1 MARREPPFPDP
12 AARAVRIGADILRGN
27 RLQLAAALLLAL
39 ASTAGTLGVPLIMK
53 DVIDS
58 FARDGSITAPLLEM
72 AGVALV
78 AALASAG
85 SGYLLARLGEFML
98 LRLRRRVMAHTLA
111 LPLSTVRTQGAGN
124 LVARVTSDA
133 LLLRA
138 VIDVG
143 LVQLP
148 LAVLT
153 VVSTLIIMAVLDWV
167 LVLVA
172 VAAFAV
178 AGAGIGFVIVRVKR
192 NVVDQQEAIGGLA
205 QRYTAHLAALAT
217 IKAYRSE
224 ERAAERLG
232 DDAAQLTGTS
242 LTGARLQSLIGPVM
256 GLGQQIALVSVIIG
270 GGARMAHGQLTTAD
284 FAAFLLYLLQLVT
297 PVTMVAT
304 GIGRLQ
310 AGLAA
315 KARFNDLLA
324 LSRESDEDST
334 AEEPLEPLPGHPAV
348 AFQQVGFSY
357 AGPAGVT
364 GPSAAPVLTSL
375 SFTAPRTGLTALVG
389 PSGAGKSTALAL
401 IDRFATAGTGRVEVL
416 GHDVRAWPLP
426 ELRRRVTYV
435 DQQFTLL
442 EGTVRENLQLGHH
455 RPPADGELIAALDSV
470 GLREDVEALP
480 DGLDTVLGREND
492 LSGGQ
497 RQRLALARALL
508 MDADIVLL
516 DEPTSQLDSIN
527 ELRFRH
533 IVEELSATRAI
544 VVVAH
549 RLSTVRH
556 ADHVVMLSGGTL
568 VDAATH
574 PELMARCA
582 AYREL
587 VTTQALESGEDP
599 ADPSGP
605 PAATPAGTAAS

>member
-1 MARREPPFPDP
+1 MARRDAPPAP
-12 AARAVRIGADILRGN
+12 AAQAVRLGADIVHGN
-27 RLQLAAALLLAL
+27 RLQLAVALLLAL

-53 DVIDS
+53 DVIDA
-58 FARDGSITAPLLEM
+58 FARDESITVPALEL
-72 AGVALV
+72 AGVALG

-85 SGYLLARLGEFML
+85 SGYLLARIGEFML

-111 LPLSTVRTQGAGN
+111 LPLGTVRIQGAGN

-153 VVSTLIIMAVLDWV
+153 VASTLAIMAVLDWM

-178 AGAGIGFVIVRVKR
+178 AGAAIGFVVVRVKR

-205 QRYTAHLAALAT
+205 QRFTAHLAALAT

-224 ERAAERLG
+224 GKSAERLG
-232 DDAAQLTGTS
+232 EDAARLTGTS

-256 GLGQQIALVSVIIG
+256 GLGQQIALVSVIVG
-270 GGARMAHGQLTTAD
+270 GGARMAHGHLTAPD

-315 KARFNDLLA
+315 KARFGELLA
-324 LSRESDEDST
+324 LPRENDDDT
-334 AEEPLEPLPGHPAV
+334 ASGVPVPEPVPGRPAV
-348 AFQQVGFSY
+348 AFHAVGFSY
-357 AGPAGVT
+357 AGSLAPA
-364 GPSAAPVLTSL
+364 VLTGL
-375 SFTAPRTGLTALVG
+375 TFTAPRTGLTALVG
-389 PSGAGKSTALAL
+389 PSGAGKSTALTL
-401 IDRFATAGTGRVEVL
+401 IDRFAHAGTGSIEVL

-442 EGTVRENLQLGHH
+442 EGSVRDNLQLGRH
-455 RPPADGELIAALDSV
+455 RPPAEEELTAALDAV
-470 GLREDVEALP
+470 GLREDVAALP

-508 MDADIVLL
+508 TDAEIVLL

-533 IVEELSATRAI
+533 VVEELSATRA
-544 VVVAH
+544 VLVVAH

-556 ADHVVMLSGGTL
+556 ADHVVMLDSGTVL
-568 VDAATH
+568 DAATH

-582 AYREL
+582 PYREL
-587 VTTQALESGEDP
+587 VTTQALASDG
-599 ADPSGP
+599 S
-605 PAATPAGTAAS
+605 PAAAPAGTA

>member
-1 MARREPPFPDP
+1 MARRDAPPAP
-12 AARAVRIGADILRGN
+12 AAQAVRLGADIVHGN
-27 RLQLAAALLLAL
+27 RLQLAVALLLAL

-53 DVIDS
+53 DVIGA
-58 FARDGSITAPLLEM
+58 FAHDESITVPALEL
-72 AGVALV
+72 AGVALG

-85 SGYLLARLGEFML
+85 SGYLLARVGEFML

-111 LPLSTVRTQGAGN
+111 LPLGTVRIQGAGN

-153 VVSTLIIMAVLDWV
+153 VASTLAIMAVLDWM

-178 AGAGIGFVIVRVKR
+178 AGAAIGFVVVRVKR

-205 QRYTAHLAALAT
+205 QRFTAHLAALAT

-224 ERAAERLG
+224 GKSAERLG

-256 GLGQQIALVSVIIG
+256 GLGQQIALVSVIVG
-270 GGARMAHGQLTTAD
+270 GGARMAHGHLTAPD

-315 KARFNDLLA
+315 KARFSELLA
-324 LSRESDEDST
+324 LPREGDDDAVSG
-334 AEEPLEPLPGHPAV
+334 APVPEPLPGRPAV
-348 AFQQVGFSY
+348 AFHEVGFSY
-357 AGPAGVT
+357 AGSLA
-364 GPSAAPVLTSL
+364 SPVLAGLT
-375 SFTAPRTGLTALVG
+375 FTAPRTGLTALVG
-389 PSGAGKSTALAL
+389 PSGAGKSTALTL
-401 IDRFATAGTGRVEVL
+401 IDRFAHAGTGSIEVL

-442 EGTVRENLQLGHH
+442 EGSVRDNLQLGRH
-455 RPPADGELIAALDSV
+455 RPPAEEELTAALDAV
-470 GLREDVEALP
+470 GLREDVAALP

-508 MDADIVLL
+508 TDAEIVLL

-533 IVEELSATRAI
+533 VVEELSATRA
-544 VVVAH
+544 VLVVAH

-556 ADHVVMLSGGTL
+556 ADHVVMLDAGAVL
-568 VDAATH
+568 DAATH

-582 AYREL
+582 PYREL
-587 VTTQALESGEDP
+587 VTTQALAADDSQIDLVHES
-599 ADPSGP
+599 
-605 PAATPAGTAAS
+605 ASSRSPYC

>member
-1 MARREPPFPDP
+1 MASRKAPSVTRT
-12 AARAVRIGADILRGN
+12 VRLGADILHGN
-27 RLQLAAALLLAL
+27 RLQLAVALLLAL

-58 FARDGSITAPLLEM
+58 FARDESITVPALEL
-72 AGVALV
+72 AGVALG

-111 LPLSTVRTQGAGN
+111 LPLGTVRIQGAGN

-153 VVSTLIIMAVLDWV
+153 VASTLVIMAVLDWL

-172 VAAFAV
+172 MAAFAV
-178 AGAGIGFVIVRVKR
+178 AGAAIGFVVVRVKR

-205 QRYTAHLAALAT
+205 QRFTAHLAALAT

-224 ERAAERLG
+224 QRAADRLG
-232 DDAAQLTGTS
+232 EDAAQLTGTS

-256 GLGQQIALVSVIIG
+256 GLGQQIALVSVIVG
-270 GGARMAHGQLTTAD
+270 GGARMAHGQLTAPD

-324 LSRESDEDST
+324 LPQESDEDAASE
-334 AEEPLEPLPGHPAV
+334 AHVPEPVPGRPAV
-348 AFQQVGFSY
+348 AFHEVNFSY
-357 AGPAGVT
+357 AGP
-364 GPSAAPVLTSL
+364 SAPPVLTAL

-389 PSGAGKSTALAL
+389 PSGAGKSTALTL
-401 IDRFATAGTGRVEVL
+401 IDRFAHAGTGRIEVL
-416 GHDVRAWPLP
+416 GHDVLSWPLP

-442 EGTVRENLQLGHH
+442 EGTVRDNLQLGRH
-455 RPPADGELIAALDSV
+455 RPPAEEELTEALDAV
-470 GLREDVEALP
+470 GLREDVAALP

-508 MDADIVLL
+508 TDAEIVLL

-533 IVEELSATRAI
+533 VVEELAATRA
-544 VVVAH
+544 VLVVAH

-574 PELMARCA
+574 PELMARCVP
-582 AYREL
+582 YREL
-587 VTTQALESGEDP
+587 VTTQTLESPEL
-599 ADPSGP
+599 SQ
-605 PAATPAGTAAS
+605 TTSTT

>member
-1 MARREPPFPDP
+1 MARRDAPPAP
-12 AARAVRIGADILRGN
+12 AAQAVRLGADIVHGN
-27 RLQLAAALLLAL
+27 RLQLAVALLLAL

-53 DVIDS
+53 DVIDA
-58 FARDGSITAPLLEM
+58 FARDESITVPALEL
-72 AGVALV
+72 AGVALG

-85 SGYLLARLGEFML
+85 SGYLLARIGEFML

-111 LPLSTVRTQGAGN
+111 LPLGTVRIQGAGN

-153 VVSTLIIMAVLDWV
+153 VASTLAIMAVLDWM

-178 AGAGIGFVIVRVKR
+178 AGAAIGFVVVRVKR

-205 QRYTAHLAALAT
+205 QRFTAHLAALAT

-224 ERAAERLG
+224 GKSAERLG
-232 DDAAQLTGTS
+232 EDAAQLTGTS

-256 GLGQQIALVSVIIG
+256 GLGQQIALVSVIVG
-270 GGARMAHGQLTTAD
+270 GGARMAHGHLTAPD

-315 KARFNDLLA
+315 KARFGELLA
-324 LSRESDEDST
+324 LPRENDDDT
-334 AEEPLEPLPGHPAV
+334 ASGAPVPEPVPGRPAV
-348 AFQQVGFSY
+348 AFHEVGFSY
-357 AGPAGVT
+357 AGSLAP
-364 GPSAAPVLTSL
+364 PVLTGL

-389 PSGAGKSTALAL
+389 PSGAGKSTALTL
-401 IDRFATAGTGRVEVL
+401 IDRFAPAGTGRIEVL

-442 EGTVRENLQLGHH
+442 EGSVRDNLQLGRY
-455 RPPADGELIAALDSV
+455 RPPAEEELTAALDAV
-470 GLREDVEALP
+470 GLREDVAALP

-508 MDADIVLL
+508 TDAEIVLL

-533 IVEELSATRAI
+533 VVEELSATRA
-544 VVVAH
+544 VLVVAH

-556 ADHVVMLSGGTL
+556 ADHVVMLDSGTVL
-568 VDAATH
+568 DAATH

-582 AYREL
+582 PYREL
-587 VTTQALESGEDP
+587 VTTQALASD
-599 ADPSGP
+599 DS
-605 PAATPAGTAAS
+605 PAAAPAGTA